1 MNKVLFICVV
11 YATQPEKTIT
21 LNSLANIKFEKN
33 NIIASFAIWD
43 NSQEGYE
50 REAVKTML
58 KNHQVDV
65 YHYGVNERLSKVYN
79 QLIAKYKSSN
89 DWVVILDDD
98 RSSS

>member
-50 REAVKTML
+50 SEAVKTML

-65 YHYGVNERLSKVYN
+65 YHYGLQPYFTQSPTQHELSSLHN
-79 QLIAKYKSSN
+79 PALIS
-89 DWVVILDDD
+89 L
-98 RSSS
+98 